1 MGGLHNM
8 AMTIRKAMRIAKQ
21 VKLGLA
27 SGADGK
33 TVYMSPEERDK
44 AYRAAIRKQGRTV
57 SERDETYTLD
67 THTLKAIGLIK

>member
-1 MGGLHNM
+1 MG
-8 AMTIRKAMRIAKQ
+8 MTIRKALRIAKQ

-33 TVYMSPEERDK
+33 TVYMSPDEREK
-44 AYRAAIRKQGRTV
+44 AYKAAIRKQGRTV
-57 SERDETYTLD
+57 AERNEDFTLD

>member
-1 MGGLHNM
+1 MG
-8 AMTIRKAMRIAKQ
+8 MTIRKALRIAKQ

-33 TVYMSPEERDK
+33 TVYMSPEEREK
-44 AYRAAIRKQGRTV
+44 AYKVAIRKQGRTV
-57 SERDETYTLD
+57 AERNEDFTLD

>member
-1 MGGLHNM
+1 MG
-8 AMTIRKAMRIAKQ
+8 MTIRKALRIAKQ

-33 TVYMSPEERDK
+33 TVYMSPDEREK
-44 AYRAAIRKQGRTV
+44 AYKAAIRKQGRTV
-57 SERDETYTLD
+57 AERNEEFTLD

>member
-1 MGGLHNM
+1 MG
-8 AMTIRKAMRIAKQ
+8 MTIRKALHIAKQ

-33 TVYMSPEERDK
+33 TVYMSPDEREK
-44 AYRAAIRKQGRTV
+44 AYKAAIRKQGRTV
-57 SERDETYTLD
+57 AERNEDFTLD